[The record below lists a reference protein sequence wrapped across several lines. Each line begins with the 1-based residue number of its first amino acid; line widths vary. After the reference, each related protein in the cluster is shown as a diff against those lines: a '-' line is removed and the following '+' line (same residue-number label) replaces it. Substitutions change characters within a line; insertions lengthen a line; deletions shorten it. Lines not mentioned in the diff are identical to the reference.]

1 MVGKVFLYGISFKI
15 VYNQSGLRYDT
26 FLIPFVSQ
34 SSGKTINLVKQR
46 WRSMKRHCVFIY
58 LSNKTTKEVRLSF
71 YED

>member
-34 SSGKTINLVKQR
+34 SSGKTINLVKTEMEEHEATLCFHI
-46 WRSMKRHCVFIY
+46 SIK
-58 LSNKTTKEVRLSF
+58 
-71 YED
+71 